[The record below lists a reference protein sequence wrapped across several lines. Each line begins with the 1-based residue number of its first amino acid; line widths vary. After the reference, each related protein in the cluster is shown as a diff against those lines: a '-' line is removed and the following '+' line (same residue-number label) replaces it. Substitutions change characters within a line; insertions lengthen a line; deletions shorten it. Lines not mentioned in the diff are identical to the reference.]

1 MDVAHLSREEV
12 ATLVRAGDVDVKTI
26 AGLGL
31 AGWSTR
37 VDA

>member
-1 MDVAHLSREEV
+1 
-12 ATLVRAGDVDVKTI
+12 VRAGDVDVKTI

-31 AGWSTR
+31 AGWSAR